1 MKITRN
7 IWSHAS
13 GWETTAKPQLE
24 ADLVM
29 VFGSTQAL
37 RGDGLDKL
45 RSMYP
50 GAYIC
55 GCSTAGEIAG
65 ERVLDDSMV
74 ATAVQFEGSHIET
87 AEVTI
92 SGPQDSYAAGLRLV
106 AMIPRQDLVHVFVLS
121 DGLAVNGTELVRG
134 INSGLP
140 PGVAVTGGLAGDGAR
155 FVETVVCSNG
165 VSEKN
170 RILMLGFYGSRL
182 RVGYGSMGGWDAFGP
197 ERRITRSKGNVLY
210 ELDGQSALGLYK
222 KYLGEHAAALPA
234 SGLLFPLA
242 IRDAESE
249 ESVVRTILAVNEQD
263 QSMTFAGD
271 MREGALAKLMRAN
284 FDRLVEGASGAARAC
299 RQSVET
305 DQSELAILISCVG
318 RKLLLNQRIEEEVE
332 GVLDVLGKK
341 TMTTGFYSYGEISPL
356 TPEAR
361 CTLHNQTMTI
371 TTFAEV

>member
-1 MKITRN
+1 MKINRN
-7 IWSHAS
+7 IWSHAG
-13 GWETTAKPQLE
+13 GWKTPEPKVA
-24 ADLVM
+24 ADVVM
-29 VFGSTQAL
+29 VFGATQAMQTHGFAEL
-37 RGDGLDKL
+37 RG
-45 RSMYP
+45 MYP
-50 GAYIC
+50 DAYIC

-65 ERVLDDSMV
+65 GRVLDDSMV
-74 ATAVQFEGSHIET
+74 ATAIQFEGSHIKT

-92 SGPQDSYAAGLRLV
+92 NGPEDSFAAGQQLV
-106 AMIPRQDLVHVFVLS
+106 GMIPQQDLVHAFVLS
-121 DGLAVNGTELVRG
+121 DGLAVNGSELARG
-134 INSGLP
+134 INSGLA

-155 FVETVVCSNG
+155 FTETVVCANG
-165 VSEKN
+165 VSAKN
-170 RILMLGFYGSRL
+170 RIVMLGFYGSRL

-210 ELDGQSALGLYK
+210 ELDGQSALSLYK
-222 KYLGEHAAALPA
+222 KYLGDHAATLPS

-242 IRDAESE
+242 IRSPESHD
-249 ESVVRTILAVNEQD
+249 SVVRTILAVNEQE

-271 MREGALAKLMRAN
+271 MPEGALAKLMRAN
-284 FDRLVEGASGAARAC
+284 FDRLVDGASGAARAC
-299 RQSVET
+299 QSLESH
-305 DQSELAILISCVG
+305 QAELAILISCVG

-332 GVLDVLGKK
+332 GVIDVLGDK